1 MLRMGYL
8 TFVSLPKS
16 AAQLTAGNRL
26 LLSCYGEGASWEAP
40 LYVQFL

>member
-26 LLSCYGEGASWEAP
+26 LFSCYGEGGSWNAP
-40 LYVQFL
+40 LFVQFL